1 MSESAGFVTIKDLTG
16 ATIATEDDD
25 LIIQQGEETKR
36 INLKTLGDLL
46 VFLDKIEQVKTSTEN
61 GGINEIKATL
71 SDGSTATF
79 TTQNGHGIQKIEQT
93 VKSDVSSGT
102 NVITATLSD
111 GQKSNFKIK
120 NGTGFTAETTSTADE
135 NGRTSHV
142 INFNATDTTTE
153 NKTVIVKDGIGIVPE
168 KTNQTTSSTINGD
181 LNEFTFTLS
190 DGSTKT
196 IKVYNG
202 RGKDFRISGVYPSI
216 AAMQADFENFALYE
230 FAMIDTGSV
239 EDEDTGKLFCRE
251 TEEWRYIGDLSGAQG
266 IKGDTGVG
274 IEKIETTESSADSG
288 INIVKVYFT
297 DGNTHTFQVLNGSKG
312 LKGDTGASVI
322 DITQTV
328 SSTASGGKNVITFT
342 LEDGTKRDVEVY
354 NGAKGDSGSSNVDD
368 IRGIL
373 PISKGGTGSSTVA
386 GAMNNLLGAV
396 EIIETVPDDER
407 YYALRNMTIS
417 KDNGSFRWA
426 KFSSLWS
433 WIKNKIAGVLGLT
446 ATQYNGNA
454 KTATTASS
462 CSGNSA
468 TATNASNAYSGRVFT
483 CSTPSGTK
491 AKTISI
497 PTMDNPVIGT
507 CLTVLFTNGNSIA
520 SPTLGIN
527 GTSSDEIRVYSNG
540 TILPLT
546 SLRGST
552 SSGAY
557 QWNNGVILDLYYNGT
572 YWIAINNPIVEHK
585 KTCTPGTSNGA
596 PAYKCYLDGW
606 KEIHGLVSIGDL
618 KAGRKSVNQCF
629 FPVKMSNTDYTF
641 SVETKFAASANTTG
655 GTEHGF
661 FTDLNN
667 VTIAVYCRNSDE
679 TLKGISLDWFVQ
691 GY

>member
-1 MSESAGFVTIKDLTG
+1 MSESAGFVTIKDLAG
-16 ATIATEDDD
+16 ATLATEDDD

-36 INLKTLGDLL
+36 INLKTLGNLL
-46 VFLDKIEQVKTSTEN
+46 VFLDKIEQVKTSSEN

-111 GQKSNFKIK
+111 GQKSNFEIK

-153 NKTVIVKDGIGIVPE
+153 NKTVIVKDGIGIVSE

-266 IKGDTGVG
+266 IKGDTGIG
-274 IEKIETTESSADSG
+274 IAKIETTESSADSG

-342 LEDGTKRDVEVY
+342 LEDGTKRDVEVF

-368 IRGIL
+368 IQGIL

-396 EIIETVPDDER
+396 ETIETVPDDER

-417 KDNGSFRWA
+417 EDNGSFRWA

-433 WIKNKIAGVLGLT
+433 WIKNKIASEKSVFKFAETSLAELGIGSMTNSGVFLKALRDKYGPCAAIYLKSTASGSIIEGGSPAIWENGLFIYYYEDDKTLAAAIFIPNTKSSLRPFIFRDSSGPRRELLTEADYDFVNVRVSENLRAPLT
-446 ATQYNGNA
+446 AP
-454 KTATTASS
+454 
-462 CSGNSA
+462 
-468 TATNASNAYSGRVFT
+468 
-483 CSTPSGTK
+483 STK
-491 AKTISI
+491 
-497 PTMDNPVIGT
+497 
-507 CLTVLFTNGNSIA
+507 TNG
-520 SPTLGIN
+520 
-527 GTSSDEIRVYSNG
+527 DM
-540 TILPLT
+540 
-546 SLRGST
+546 
-552 SSGAY
+552 
-557 QWNNGVILDLYYNGT
+557 
-572 YWIAINNPIVEHK
+572 WI
-585 KTCTPGTSNGA
+585 G
-596 PAYKCYLDGW
+596 
-606 KEIHGLVSIGDL
+606 
-618 KAGRKSVNQCF
+618 
-629 FPVKMSNTDYTF
+629 
-641 SVETKFAASANTTG
+641 
-655 GTEHGF
+655 
-661 FTDLNN
+661 
-667 VTIAVYCRNSDE
+667 
-679 TLKGISLDWFVQ
+679 
-691 GY
+691 

>member
-1 MSESAGFVTIKDLTG
+1 MSESTGFVTIKDLTG
-16 ATIATEDDD
+16 AVIATEDDD
-25 LIIQQGEETKR
+25 LIIQQGEETKK

-111 GQKSNFKIK
+111 GQKSNFEIK

-216 AAMQADFENFALYE
+216 AAMQDDFESFALYE

-266 IKGDTGVG
+266 IKGDTGIG

-288 INIVKVYFT
+288 TNIIKVYFT

-328 SSTASGGKNVITFT
+328 SSTASSGKNVITFT
-342 LEDGTKRDVEVY
+342 LADGTTRDIEVF
-354 NGAKGDSGSSNVDD
+354 NGEKGASGSSNVDD
-368 IRGIL
+368 IEGVL
-373 PISKGGTGSSTVA
+373 PISKGGTGAST
-386 GAMNNLLGAV
+386 AMNAQNNLLSIMPEVTGQ
-396 EIIETVPDDER
+396 ITDDSNILSRYNVPSE
-407 YYALRNMTIS
+407 ATGTIAS
-417 KDNGSFRWA
+417 RKVTY
-426 KFSSLWS
+426 LWNY
-433 WIKNKIAGVLGLT
+433 IKNKISSMALT
-446 ATQYNGNA
+446 ISNMLIVSNSGDSISGSLVINDQADSSHSVKIQAKKGN
-454 KTATTASS
+454 
-462 CSGNSA
+462 N
-468 TATNASNAYSGRVFT
+468 TNALYLNPEGGTVLVGESLFVGENFEVTGISTLKRVIVSSKLQIPLGAL
-483 CSTPSGTK
+483 STPS
-491 AKTISI
+491 
-497 PTMDNPVIGT
+497 
-507 CLTVLFTNGNSIA
+507 NGDIWV
-520 SPTLGIN
+520 G
-527 GTSSDEIRVYSNG
+527 
-540 TILPLT
+540 
-546 SLRGST
+546 
-552 SSGAY
+552 
-557 QWNNGVILDLYYNGT
+557 
-572 YWIAINNPIVEHK
+572 
-585 KTCTPGTSNGA
+585 
-596 PAYKCYLDGW
+596 
-606 KEIHGLVSIGDL
+606 
-618 KAGRKSVNQCF
+618 
-629 FPVKMSNTDYTF
+629 
-641 SVETKFAASANTTG
+641 
-655 GTEHGF
+655 
-661 FTDLNN
+661 
-667 VTIAVYCRNSDE
+667 
-679 TLKGISLDWFVQ
+679 
-691 GY
+691 

>member
-1 MSESAGFVTIKDLTG
+1 MSESAGFVTIKDLAG
-16 ATIATEDDD
+16 ATLATEDDD

-111 GQKSNFKIK
+111 GQKSNFEIK
-120 NGTGFTAETTSTADE
+120 NGTGFTAETTSSADE

-216 AAMQADFENFALYE
+216 AAMQSDFENFALYE

-239 EDEDTGKLFCRE
+239 EDEDTGKLYCRE
-251 TEEWRYIGDLSGAQG
+251 TAAWRYIGDLSGAQG

-288 INIVKVYFT
+288 SNIIKVYFT

-354 NGAKGDSGSSNVDD
+354 NGAKGDSGSNNVDD
-368 IRGIL
+368 IEGVL
-373 PISKGGTGSSTVA
+373 PISKGGTGASS
-386 GAMNNLLGAV
+386 AMNAQNNLLSIMP
-396 EIIETVPDDER
+396 EFT
-407 YYALRNMTIS
+407 
-417 KDNGSFRWA
+417 
-426 KFSSLWS
+426 
-433 WIKNKIAGVLGLT
+433 NKITDDSNILSRYDVPSEATGTVASRKVTYLWDYIKGKISSMALKISNMLVVSNSGASNKGSLVIDDSMFTFHGVKIQAKNGDTANYIYINPDGGKIVLG
-446 ATQYNGNA
+446 
-454 KTATTASS
+454 
-462 CSGNSA
+462 SA
-468 TATNASNAYSGRVFT
+468 CPVSIEDYVDIAGALYADSVAVDTSLII
-483 CSTPSGTK
+483 PTK
-491 AKTISI
+491 APSRPQAGDIW
-497 PTMDNPVIGT
+497 
-507 CLTVLFTNGNSIA
+507 L
-520 SPTLGIN
+520 
-527 GTSSDEIRVYSNG
+527 
-540 TILPLT
+540 
-546 SLRGST
+546 SL
-552 SSGAY
+552 
-557 QWNNGVILDLYYNGT
+557 
-572 YWIAINNPIVEHK
+572 
-585 KTCTPGTSNGA
+585 
-596 PAYKCYLDGW
+596 
-606 KEIHGLVSIGDL
+606 
-618 KAGRKSVNQCF
+618 
-629 FPVKMSNTDYTF
+629 
-641 SVETKFAASANTTG
+641 
-655 GTEHGF
+655 
-661 FTDLNN
+661 
-667 VTIAVYCRNSDE
+667 
-679 TLKGISLDWFVQ
+679 
-691 GY
+691 

>member
-111 GQKSNFKIK
+111 GQKSNFEIK

-266 IKGDTGVG
+266 IKGDTGIG

-328 SSTASGGKNVITFT
+328 SSTASSGKNVITFT
-342 LEDGTKRDVEVY
+342 LEDGTKRDVEVF
-354 NGAKGDSGSSNVDD
+354 NGAKGDSGSNNVDD
-368 IRGIL
+368 IQGIL
-373 PISKGGTGSSTVA
+373 PISKGGTGKNTGLEACNVLLRSLKEGFDTPIDTDTFISQYAGGSSSTQTSPDKNKYYRRPVSTLWTYIKSKISSVA
-386 GAMNNLLGAV
+386 L
-396 EIIETVPDDER
+396 
-407 YYALRNMTIS
+407 TIS
-417 KDNGSFRWA
+417 NMLIVSNSGANNKGSLVIDDSKYAFHGVKIQAKNGDTTNY
-426 KFSSLWS
+426 
-433 WIKNKIAGVLGLT
+433 IYINPDGGPIVLGSVCPVTIGQLVSVS
-446 ATQYNGNA
+446 GDLLA
-454 KTATTASS
+454 KSVQADESLRIPLEASS
-462 CSGNSA
+462 
-468 TATNASNAYSGRVFT
+468 
-483 CSTPSGTK
+483 
-491 AKTISI
+491 
-497 PTMDNPVIGT
+497 
-507 CLTVLFTNGNSIA
+507 
-520 SPTLGIN
+520 SP
-527 GTSSDEIRVYSNG
+527 SNG
-540 TILPLT
+540 DIWV
-546 SLRGST
+546 G
-552 SSGAY
+552 
-557 QWNNGVILDLYYNGT
+557 
-572 YWIAINNPIVEHK
+572 
-585 KTCTPGTSNGA
+585 
-596 PAYKCYLDGW
+596 
-606 KEIHGLVSIGDL
+606 
-618 KAGRKSVNQCF
+618 
-629 FPVKMSNTDYTF
+629 
-641 SVETKFAASANTTG
+641 
-655 GTEHGF
+655 
-661 FTDLNN
+661 
-667 VTIAVYCRNSDE
+667 
-679 TLKGISLDWFVQ
+679 
-691 GY
+691 